1 MERLF
6 IILSSYFSWLY
17 LPRITFSDVL
27 DIIII
32 AYFLYKILLWLKK
45 SRAWTLLKGIVVIAL
60 FMLVAELFHLSTIL
74 FIAKNA
80 ISVGIIALIILFQ
93 PELRRALDELGRKR
107 ILRDILNFG
116 DQKENKNI
124 SDETIDEIVRAA
136 VVLGKAKTGA
146 LIVLQRETPLG
157 EYISTGIDVDSI
169 VTAQMLVN
177 IFEKNTPLHDGA
189 VIISNNRIVAA
200 TCYLPLSEDNSIDK
214 ELGTR
219 HRAAL
224 GISEVSDSVTVV
236 VSEET
241 GRISITYDGFI
252 YEGLSENQLKNKLSD
267 FQDSVA
273 VKKVNKK
280 GGQDK

>member
-1 MERLF
+1 M
-6 IILSSYFSWLY
+6 
-17 LPRITFSDVL
+17 TFSDVL

-32 AYFLYKILLWLKK
+32 AYVLYKILLWLKK
-45 SRAWTLLKGIVVIAL
+45 SRAWTLLKGIIVLAV
-60 FMLVAELFHLSTIL
+60 FMLFAEIFHLSTIL

-93 PELRRALDELGRKR
+93 PELRRALDELGRKK
-107 ILRDILNFG
+107 ILRNIFNFG
-116 DQKENKNI
+116 DSKDVKDL
-124 SDETIDEIVRAA
+124 SDETINEIVRAA
-136 VVLGKAKTGA
+136 GSLGKAKTGA

-157 EYISTGIDVDSI
+157 EYINTGIDVDAI

-189 VIISNNRIVAA
+189 VIISNNRIVSA
-200 TCYLPLSEDNSIDK
+200 TCYLPLSDDNSIDK

-241 GRISITYDGFI
+241 GKISVTYDGEI
-252 YEGLSENQLKNKLSD
+252 YEGLSENQLKNRLKD
-267 FQDSVA
+267 FQDQLPE
-273 VKKVNKK
+273 KKNK
-280 GGQDK
+280 GGHQK